1 MFGRHALVAGVLAA
15 IAVSFATPASA
26 ADLLTPTGGKG
37 QLVLEQIAGFRAG
50 GAPGPGASGVSF
62 AGFIGFNY
70 GRYSQDNAAGG
81 YTANNYTSFWV
92 APSADFFVID
102 HLSIGGLVEL
112 SLTSSS
118 DDVKQNT
125 NAPVQNLSRP
135 TTTNFTILPRI
146 GWMFPIGDRFGIW
159 PRIGAGYASRQIA
172 VGYKDP
178 NHPNDNPK
186 LSFSGFVLDGDVSF
200 IFRVNETFFI
210 NLTPEFTFLP
220 GSASGTVGSV
230 STSFDASYTSFSIL
244 GGIGVIL

>member
-50 GAPGPGASGVSF
+50 GAPGGSGFTF
-62 AGFIGFNY
+62 AGFLGFNY
-70 GRYSQDNAAGG
+70 GRYSQDNPLGG
-81 YTANNYTSFWV
+81 YSATNYTSFWV

-118 DDVKQNT
+118 FDVKQT
-125 NAPVQNLSRP
+125 PTAPVVNTSLP
-135 TTTNFTILPRI
+135 TTTNFTILPRV

-159 PRIGAGYASRQIA
+159 PRIGAGFASRQTSSA
-172 VGYKDP
+172 RDP
-178 NHPNDNPK
+178 NDK
-186 LSFSGFVLDGDVSF
+186 TTFSGFVLDGDVSF
-200 IFRVNETFFI
+200 ILRVNETFFI

-220 GSASGTVGSV
+220 GSASVTNGVQTTSV
-230 STSFDASYTSFSIL
+230 SASYTSFSIL